1 MQPSYQI
8 ETTLPHVF
16 VRTKILIA
24 LPKILKASFIIASR
38 KGILEKYL
46 LQNPKRRRMKMD
58 GIERERVE
66 NQVA

>member
-16 VRTKILIA
+16 VRTKILID
-24 LPKILKASFIIASR
+24 LPKILQSFFYYCIK

-58 GIERERVE
+58 GRERERVE